1 MHLDT
6 AQPQRLNTAEA
17 AAQATIWRRIVSAGA
32 AEVTEG
38 TIRSWA
44 SRGHLEPCG
53 QDEQHRPLYAPD
65 AVSRAERATRARA
78 LRLVGIGAT

>member
-6 AQPQRLNTAEA
+6 AQPQHLNTTEA

-32 AEVTEG
+32 AEVTPA

-44 SRGHLEPCG
+44 KRRHLEPCG
-53 QDEQHRPLYAPD
+53 LDEQKRPLYDRD